1 MQLFIREASLALQ
14 HNPNLKPIMPNT
26 KGGQE
31 VTRQTFSMHPD
42 LMEAIIATA
51 NAMNQE
57 RAASIV
63 QDRSQR
69 VSYSKVVATLAWLLR
84 TRYRNEEGEP
94 NEQWKELLERYEA
107 TDYEKPDG
115 RKPKRKPK
123 PKQLPELPV

>member
-1 MQLFIREASLALQ
+1 MQLFIREDSLGLK

-57 RAASIV
+57 REARIV

-84 TRYRNEEGEP
+84 TKYLSETGQPTDEL
-94 NEQWKELLERYEA
+94 KELLQSYEN
-107 TDYEKPDG
+107 TDYEKRDE
-115 RKPKRKPK
+115 PKRKRK